1 MVHRF
6 VVSCRAFSRGVEF
19 EMLYSVRKAIAEKA
33 IYFAYKKTDRNNVVG
48 GLMNLLTENVDGEFR
63 LNEKLLE
70 KKRKE
75 YKGVLSVH

>member
-1 MVHRF
+1 
-6 VVSCRAFSRGVEF
+6 
-19 EMLYSVRKAIAEKA
+19 
-33 IYFAYKKTDRNNVVG
+33 
-48 GLMNLLTENVDGEFR
+48 MNLLTENVDGEFR